1 MRAKVSFGT
10 AGETILQHG
19 FEQKIAEPRHAGPTI
34 YVSLTMRSEI
44 EAISPLV
51 DQLRPLVRA
60 GHCVSGDDSDVEVA
74 LREALANAVL
84 HGNKQDI
91 HKKVHVSCRIRPGK
105 ELSLVVR
112 DEGNGFDPAKIP
124 DPPSVDNA
132 NSENGRGI
140 CLMKLFMDAVS
151 FEQGGCEVRL
161 QKGLNWTPGSSC
173 SNEPPR
179 YGKPLFSAAEIRR
192 IK

>member
-1 MRAKVSFGT
+1 MRANVSCGT
-10 AGETILQHG
+10 AGGTIFQHG
-19 FEQKIAEPRHAGPTI
+19 FEQEIAEPRHAGPTI

-51 DQLRPLVRA
+51 DRLMPLIRA
-60 GHCVSGDDSDVEVA
+60 SYCISGDDGDIEVA

-84 HGNKQDI
+84 HGNKRDI
-91 HKKVHVSCRIRPGK
+91 RKKVHVSCRIRRGK
-105 ELSLVVR
+105 RLSIVIR

-124 DPPSVDNA
+124 DPTAVDNV

-140 CLMKLFMDAVS
+140 RLMKMFMDAVS

-161 QKGLNWTPGSSC
+161 EKELNWKPGWC
-173 SNEPPR
+173 FQ
-179 YGKPLFSAAEIRR
+179 K
-192 IK
+192 

>member
-1 MRAKVSFGT
+1 MRAKVGFGT

-51 DQLRPLVRA
+51 DRLMPLIRA
-60 GHCVSGDDSDVEVA
+60 SHCVSGDDSDTEVA

-84 HGNKQDI
+84 HGNKRDI
-91 HKKVHVSCRIRPGK
+91 HKKVLVSCRIRPGK
-105 ELSLVVR
+105 GLSIVIR

-124 DPPSVDNA
+124 DPTAADNI

-140 CLMKLFMDAVS
+140 CLMKMFMDAVS

-161 QKGLNWTPGSSC
+161 QKRLNWTPGA
-173 SNEPPR
+173 
-179 YGKPLFSAAEIRR
+179 SAAPE
-192 IK
+192 